1 MRTLPTPPARL
12 PALGLALLLALS
24 PAPAAEGLRVK
35 IESPTWR
42 DIVSGPTP
50 IEVEI
55 SGSEAGAVAELALE
69 VDGEV
74 VTVLL
79 SPPWRAVH
87 DFGDGL
93 ESRQVRAIARLEDG
107 REFSAQVKTRRF
119 LANQIEEVSLV
130 NLFVTVRDVDEQ
142 IVRGLERKDFAVYED
157 GVRQELSRFTDE
169 RRPLAVGVVLDT
181 SLTMKGEKLETARDA
196 AAKFLDVLEPGDRV
210 LVASFS
216 DKIQVRHELDE
227 DLQGARKAIG
237 GLEARGGTALY
248 DAIYR
253 VADALAQVPTQE
265 RRVMVLL
272 SDGRDEAASG
282 LEPGSFHTLDEALD
296 RVLKQEVIVFAVGL
310 GKSLDKQR
318 DFYGRTTLAEI
329 LQRLADST
337 GGRAYFVKRAGQLG
351 RAYELIG
358 ETLRYQYSLAYDSS
372 NDRRDGAWREVRI
385 LTRDEGHRV
394 VARKGYYA
402 D

>member
-1 MRTLPTPPARL
+1 MRLSRTF
-12 PALGLALLLALS
+12 PALLLTFLALLT
-24 PAPAAEGLRVK
+24 PAFAAQEVKVK
-35 IESPTWR
+35 IASPTWR

-50 IEVEI
+50 IEVEL
-55 SGSEAGAVAELALE
+55 SGPEAGAVREVALE
-69 VDGEV
+69 VDGRI
-74 VTVLL
+74 VTVLV

-87 DFGDGL
+87 DFGDDL

-107 REFSAQVKTRRF
+107 REFSAEVRTRRF
-119 LANQIEEVSLV
+119 LANQVEEVSLV
-130 NLFVTVRDVDEQ
+130 NLFVTVRDRDEQ
-142 IVRGLERKDFAVYED
+142 IVRELEKKDFAVYED
-157 GVRQELSRFTDE
+157 GVRQTISRFTDE
-169 RRPLAVGVVLDT
+169 RRPLAVGLVLDT
-181 SLTMKGEKLETARDA
+181 SLTMKGEKLETAREA

-216 DKIQVRHELDE
+216 DKIQVRHELNE
-227 DLQGARKAIG
+227 DLPGAREAIA

-282 LEPGSFHTLDEALD
+282 LEPGSFHTLDEAVD
-296 RVLKQEVIVFAVGL
+296 RVLKQEVIVFSVGL
-310 GKSLDKQR
+310 GKNLDKQR

-329 LQRLADST
+329 LQRLADNT
-337 GGRAYFVKRAGQLG
+337 GGRAYFVRRAGQLG
-351 RAYELIG
+351 RAYDLIG

>member
-1 MRTLPTPPARL
+1 MRPLTPSPL
-12 PALGLALLLALS
+12 LVPALALALLLPAA
-24 PAPAAEGLRVK
+24 APAAEEPRVK

-55 SGSEAGAVAELALE
+55 TGPGADAVREVALE
-69 VDGEV
+69 VDGEI
-74 VTVLL
+74 VTVLV

-87 DFGDGL
+87 DFGDDL
-93 ESRQVRAIARLEDG
+93 ESRQVRAVVRLEDG
-107 REFSAQVKTRRF
+107 RELTARIKTRRF

-130 NLFVTVRDVDEQ
+130 NLFVTVRDSGEQ
-142 IVRGLERKDFAVYED
+142 IVRGLEKRDFAVYED
-157 GVRQELSRFTDE
+157 GVRQQLSRFTDE

-181 SLTMKGEKLETARDA
+181 SLTMKGEKLETAGNA

-216 DKIQVRHELDE
+216 DKIQVRHELNE
-227 DLQGARKAIG
+227 DLEGAREAIG

-296 RVLKQEVIVFAVGL
+296 RVLKQEVIVFSVGL
-310 GKSLDKQR
+310 GKGLDRQR

-329 LQRLADST
+329 LERLADST

-358 ETLRYQYSLAYDSS
+358 ETLRYQYSLAYDST
-372 NDRRDGAWREVRI
+372 NDERDGAWREVRV
-385 LTRDEGHRV
+385 LTRGEGHRV